1 MNFLKINNLNY
12 FNINYQLM
20 IILLSLNG
28 IRFCFLLM
36 FFKKNFNSNY
46 KNFNYQ
52 QNINLNS
59 INLNFIKS

>member
-20 IILLSLNG
+20 IILLCLNR
-28 IRFCFLLM
+28 IRFCFQLM
-36 FFKKNFNSNY
+36 FFKNNFNPNY
-46 KNFNYQ
+46 KNFKYQ